1 MTGRRVVDD
10 FFFSRPLDNNYRS
23 AFPRGKNPEWW
34 RWWGR
39 RKDRDQTGNF
49 RVNTRD
55 SPWNTRDTR
64 GRDEKVVGFFYGG
77 RRKKKWSPPTVFLT
91 WIRSFCNS
99 LTRIIE
105 IFAKRIIIINRSYAL
120 MKIIVK
126 KIISNI
132 L

>member
-1 MTGRRVVDD
+1 MTTSSSPGLLITIIV
-10 FFFSRPLDNNYRS
+10 
-23 AFPRGKNPEWW
+23 PRFHEEKNPEWW

>member
-1 MTGRRVVDD
+1 MTTSSSPGLLITIIV
-10 FFFSRPLDNNYRS
+10 
-23 AFPRGKNPEWW
+23 PRFHEEKNSEWW

-55 SPWNTRDTR
+55 SPWNTRGTR

>member
-1 MTGRRVVDD
+1 MTTSSSPGLLITIIV
-10 FFFSRPLDNNYRS
+10 
-23 AFPRGKNPEWW
+23 PRFHEEKNPEWW

-105 IFAKRIIIINRSYAL
+105 IFAKRIVIINRSYAYAL

>member
-1 MTGRRVVDD
+1 MTTSSSPGLLITIIV
-10 FFFSRPLDNNYRS
+10 
-23 AFPRGKNPEWW
+23 PRFHEEKNPEWW

-77 RRKKKWSPPTVFLT
+77 RRKKKWSPPTIFLT

>member
-1 MTGRRVVDD
+1 MTTSSSPGLLITIIV
-10 FFFSRPLDNNYRS
+10 
-23 AFPRGKNPEWW
+23 PRFHEEKNSEWW